1 MKMSTEQEKT
11 GYDIQHRHLIYSACI
26 LISVALMSTYVA
38 VVALHHVLALKG
50 EISSMREELDTYKLH
65 LEALTKLNKAQAA
78 NWSISVNQL
87 DEVFEEQLYHEAKS
101 RDGMKLR
108 IHRSLPE
115 QAQQACVQLIASN
128 VPKRTVRVSNCQKC
142 IPGRPQQSCR
152 VERRADGNQNQME
165 ATSVPWILSLKKGRA
180 LDKKATPTHREGKI
194 PSWSPCGSPTLSS
207 TLTGES
213 RDAAGAKPYRSPPF
227 LWVHQMHGE
236 YLQK

>member
-26 LISVALMSTYVA
+26 LTSVALMSTYVA

-87 DEVFEEQLYHEAKS
+87 HEVFEEQLYHEAKS
-101 RDGMKLR
+101 KAGMKLR

-115 QAQQACVQLIASN
+115 ETQQACVQLIASN
-128 VPKRTVRVSNCQKC
+128 VPRRTVRVSNCQKC

-152 VERRADGNQNQME
+152 IERRADMNQNQME
-165 ATSVPWILSLKKGRA
+165 ATTVPWILSLKKGRA
-180 LDKKATPTHREGKI
+180 LDKKDFFLANLGAISDKRGERFHQDFAVMEKWYQGNWN
-194 PSWSPCGSPTLSS
+194 PSMLA
-207 TLTGES
+207 
-213 RDAAGAKPYRSPPF
+213 DY
-227 LWVHQMHGE
+227 
-236 YLQK
+236 Y